1 VDPLARLVKQ
11 LSKLPGIGER
21 TAQRLAFHIMR
32 APESYA
38 EQLADA
44 IRDVRTRLTHCSR
57 CCMLTEAD
65 PCQYCADGRRDPAL
79 VLVVATPQ
87 DVLAIER
94 GGGYR
99 GRYHVLHGLLSP
111 LDGVGP
117 DDLRVKELLARV
129 GGAGEDVPQE
139 VILATSPSVEGD
151 ATALYL
157 ARLLGPLGPRVTRIA
172 SGVPIGGE
180 LEYADSVTLSRAI
193 EGRREV

>member
-1 VDPLARLVKQ
+1 MDPLARLVKQ

-32 APESYA
+32 APETYA
-38 EQLADA
+38 EQLAEA
-44 IRDVRTRLTHCSR
+44 IREVRTRLVQCGRCS
-57 CCMLTEAD
+57 MLTEAD
-65 PCQYCADGRRDPAL
+65 PCHYCTDARRDNAL

-117 DDLRVKELLARV
+117 DDLRIKELLARV
-129 GGAGEDVPQE
+129 GQTDDAPEE

-157 ARLLGPLGPRVTRIA
+157 ARLLAPLGPRVTRIA